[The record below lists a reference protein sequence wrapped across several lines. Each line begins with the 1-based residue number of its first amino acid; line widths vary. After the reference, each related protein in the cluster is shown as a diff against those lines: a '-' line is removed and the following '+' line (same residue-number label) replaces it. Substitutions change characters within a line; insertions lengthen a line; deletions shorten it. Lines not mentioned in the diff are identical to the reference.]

1 MIKKNW
7 WRENNVLRFDFP
19 LQLNNRFSQFSF
31 LSLSLFHRLSP
42 EYSLS
47 DHRPASDLFFL
58 YNFSINWKL
67 KKNYL
72 PVNLRLYWFITRH
85 RLYLQKFYVS
95 NKGESFFFFLIYYLF
110 WNFSWFYSLI
120 LFNSPQIIKKMN
132 KKNVISE

>member
-31 LSLSLFHRLSP
+31 LSLSLPPPLAGIFSLRSPPRQRSLLSLQFFDKL
-42 EYSLS
+42 EIKKKIIFQWIWGSTDSLLVIVCICRNFIS
-47 DHRPASDLFFL
+47 QIKVSLFLF
-58 YNFSINWKL
+58 
-67 KKNYL
+67 
-72 PVNLRLYWFITRH
+72 
-85 RLYLQKFYVS
+85 
-95 NKGESFFFFLIYYLF
+95 IYYLF